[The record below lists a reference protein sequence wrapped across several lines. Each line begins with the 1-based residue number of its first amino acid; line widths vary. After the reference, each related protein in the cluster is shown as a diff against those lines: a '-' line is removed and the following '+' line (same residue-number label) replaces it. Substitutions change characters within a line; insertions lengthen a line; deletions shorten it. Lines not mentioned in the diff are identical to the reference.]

1 MKIAHLADI
10 HLGFRQFHRQTPA
23 GINQREADVANAF
36 RAAVDGVIA
45 AAPDIVI
52 IAGDLFHSVR
62 PTNAAIVFAFHQLQ
76 RLREAIPEV
85 PVILLAGNHDTPRS
99 VETGSILELYTQLG
113 VDVAAHDAHRFHYPQ
128 LDLSVLAVPYE
139 ALIGS
144 ERPELRPDGSAT
156 YQVLAF
162 HREVEGVLP
171 LHRSIVQYEAGPV
184 VRQEDIAVEEWDYV
198 ALGHY
203 HVQHRVSPNEW
214 YAGAL
219 EYVTTNPWGELLD
232 ESERDSEGKGWLLV
246 ELGLDKDKV
255 KVTRQ
260 PVPAAR
266 HLLDLDPLDAAG
278 RTAEELSADID
289 ARVQAAPGGIRGNVV
304 RLVVHNVPRH
314 IARELDHAAVRA
326 HKAEAL
332 HFHLDLRRPE
342 SQRRVGV
349 GAPGRRQTLP
359 EVVQDY
365 LAGRALPAEVDRDA
379 FVRTGVALIEATERE
394 LTD

>member
-1 MKIAHLADI
+1 VKIAHLADI

-36 RAAVDGVIA
+36 RAAVDGVIL
-45 AAPDIVI
+45 AAPDAVI

-76 RLREAIPEV
+76 RLREALPLA
-85 PVILLAGNHDTPRS
+85 PVIVVAGNHDTPRS
-99 VETGSILELYTQLG
+99 AETGSILELYTQLG
-113 VDVAAHDAHRFHYPQ
+113 VDVAAHEARRFHYPT

-156 YQVLAF
+156 HQVLAF

-171 LHRSIVQYEAGPV
+171 LHRSTIQYEAGPV
-184 VRQEDIAVEEWDYV
+184 VRQEDIAVKEWDYV

-203 HVQHRVSPNEW
+203 HVQHRVSSNEW
-214 YAGAL
+214 YSGAL

-232 ESERDSEGKGWLLV
+232 EAERGGEGKGWLLV
-246 ELGLDKDKV
+246 ELGPGKAT
-255 KVTRQ
+255 VTRQ
-260 PVPAAR
+260 PVPRAR
-266 HLLDLDPLDAAG
+266 RLLDLDSLDAAG
-278 RTAEELSADID
+278 RTSDELSADID
-289 ARVQAAPGGIRGNVV
+289 ARVHAVPGGIEGNIV
-304 RLVVHNVPRH
+304 RLVVRNVPRH
-314 IARELDHAAVRA
+314 VARELDHAAIRA
-326 HKAEAL
+326 YKAEAL

-342 SQRRVGV
+342 SGRRVGV

-359 EVVQDY
+359 EVVEAY
-365 LAGRALPAEVDRDA
+365 LSGRPLPAEVDRDV
-379 FVRTGVALIEATERE
+379 FVRTGVTLIEAIDRE
-394 LTD
+394 PAE